1 MPTTTV
7 QNLQNVKVNLKNI
20 DHDMGEWEQ
29 QLSTPIPPSNS
40 AAYSP
45 ISDIAF
51 KKTKKKRA
59 PAAPP
64 TPKKTKK
71 KPTPVAP
78 PTPKKTKKKPTPEAP
93 PTPKKT
99 KKKRAPAAP
108 PKPQPPKKIV
118 PPPSLSKIIKKQG
131 KYLILLS
138 RGLDFNGISVSK
150 KRIILN
156 VKTIKQKK

>member
-51 KKTKKKRA
+51 KKIKKKRA

-71 KPTPVAP
+71 KPTPA
-78 PTPKKTKKKPTPEAP
+78 AP

>member
-51 KKTKKKRA
+51 KKIKKKRA
-59 PAAPP
+59 PA
-64 TPKKTKK
+64 
-71 KPTPVAP
+71 
-78 PTPKKTKKKPTPEAP
+78 AP

>member
-51 KKTKKKRA
+51 KKTKKKPT

-71 KPTPVAP
+71 KPTP
-78 PTPKKTKKKPTPEAP
+78 TAP

-99 KKKRAPAAP
+99 KKKRAPPAP

>member
-51 KKTKKKRA
+51 KKTKKK
-59 PAAPP
+59 P
-64 TPKKTKK
+64 TP
-71 KPTPVAP
+71 A
-78 PTPKKTKKKPTPEAP
+78 AP

>member
-1 MPTTTV
+1 M
-7 QNLQNVKVNLKNI
+7 
-20 DHDMGEWEQ
+20 DAWEQ

-51 KKTKKKRA
+51 KKTKKK
-59 PAAPP
+59 PTPPAPP

-71 KPTPVAP
+71 KTTPP
-78 PTPKKTKKKPTPEAP
+78 
-93 PTPKKT
+93 
-99 KKKRAPAAP
+99 AP

>member
-64 TPKKTKK
+64 
-71 KPTPVAP
+71 
-78 PTPKKTKKKPTPEAP
+78 
-93 PTPKKT
+93 
-99 KKKRAPAAP
+99 
-108 PKPQPPKKIV
+108 KPQPPKKIV

-138 RGLDFNGISVSK
+138 RGLEFNGISVSK

>member
-71 KPTPVAP
+71 KPTPA
-78 PTPKKTKKKPTPEAP
+78 AP

-138 RGLDFNGISVSK
+138 RGLEFNGISVSK

>member
-51 KKTKKKRA
+51 KKTKKK
-59 PAAPP
+59 P
-64 TPKKTKK
+64 TP
-71 KPTPVAP
+71 A
-78 PTPKKTKKKPTPEAP
+78 AP

-138 RGLDFNGISVSK
+138 RGLEFNGISVSK